1 MHASPREAGEGFGM
15 EALVGHG
22 ARVEL
27 WVSFLTRESKQ
38 M

>member
-15 EALVGHG
+15 EALVGPG

-27 WVSFLTRESKQ
+27 SMSFLTRESEQ